1 MILDPSIVKEDCVI
15 KENEYDI
22 SNQTEIVMNGVD
34 ITQVPDNQTVTQE
47 TQWTGFD
54 L

>member
-1 MILDPSIVKEDCVI
+1 MILDPSNVKEDCVI